1 MFEQLKGRRLT
12 LTDVIYRKESKTSNY
27 HDYISMVY
35 YDNVTG
41 KKELF
46 TIEDPMFTIYEVKE
60 EFRTFR
66 KARHFLPMEQLI
78 PHEIHY
84 KDRLKEIAK
93 IGGPGVQQILRNAK
107 TNQEKKILYK
117 YPYVLGADIGIET
130 YYRVIW
136 EKEVG
141 NDTSH
146 KPTCIFLDIE
156 VDQKH
161 WTGAG
166 IPRNGECPIDAISIV
181 DEAGSAVHQFLL
193 KTPDNPLI
201 DEMLQPEKLKEVHK
215 RFHEMFD
222 ESYGELQYKIYMFD
236 NEAEMLRKCFSLI
249 HTLKRDFCMI
259 WNGMDFDIPFIIGR
273 AEELGM
279 KPEDLFCHSDFPYPT
294 MFLFEDTHAY
304 EFDKKR
310 SYFECASYT
319 HWLDQMITYASL
331 RKSQGAIRRMSLNA
345 IAKHELGDAKLD
357 YTETGNFVNF
367 SRLDYILYILYNVK
381 DTLLQKGID
390 LRCMDSFSFYN
401 SCYNSFCQ
409 YKDGLKQTVS
419 LRAFIYKEFIDDGLI
434 LGHNVNFGDRKKP
447 GPTDEQKARLN
458 EMDSDSD
465 PFDFGEDTDDDSYA
479 GAINGNPELNSH
491 TGLSMFGTRSMYLF
505 GASID
510 FDFSAMYPN
519 SIVAFNI
526 FATTMYGKLEID
538 GGEKYC
544 NYDIDPGKEFVE
556 DIITKDN
563 LHTVHKWLGL
573 PSFDELYEI
582 MKETAEA
589 A

>member
-1 MFEQLKGRRLT
+1 MFEHLKGRRLT
-12 LTDVIYRKESKTSNY
+12 LTDVIYRKESKTSGY

-181 DEAGSAVHQFLL
+181 DEADSTVHQFLL

-201 DEMLQPEKLKEVHK
+201 DEMLQPEKWKEVNK
-215 RFHEMFD
+215 RFH
-222 ESYGELQYKIYMFD
+222 
-236 NEAEMLRKCFSLI
+236 
-249 HTLKRDFCMI
+249 
-259 WNGMDFDIPFIIGR
+259 
-273 AEELGM
+273 
-279 KPEDLFCHSDFPYPT
+279 
-294 MFLFEDTHAY
+294 
-304 EFDKKR
+304 
-310 SYFECASYT
+310 
-319 HWLDQMITYASL
+319 
-331 RKSQGAIRRMSLNA
+331 
-345 IAKHELGDAKLD
+345 
-357 YTETGNFVNF
+357 
-367 SRLDYILYILYNVK
+367 
-381 DTLLQKGID
+381 
-390 LRCMDSFSFYN
+390 
-401 SCYNSFCQ
+401 
-409 YKDGLKQTVS
+409 
-419 LRAFIYKEFIDDGLI
+419 
-434 LGHNVNFGDRKKP
+434 
-447 GPTDEQKARLN
+447 
-458 EMDSDSD
+458 
-465 PFDFGEDTDDDSYA
+465 
-479 GAINGNPELNSH
+479 
-491 TGLSMFGTRSMYLF
+491 
-505 GASID
+505 
-510 FDFSAMYPN
+510 
-519 SIVAFNI
+519 
-526 FATTMYGKLEID
+526 
-538 GGEKYC
+538 
-544 NYDIDPGKEFVE
+544 
-556 DIITKDN
+556 
-563 LHTVHKWLGL
+563 
-573 PSFDELYEI
+573 
-582 MKETAEA
+582 
-589 A
+589 